1 MATNL
6 LLSFPVESGMT
17 IKSSGQTESCG
28 RQIKPCRF
36 KPPFGDAILAVSHST
51 MSVPI
56 PYHGFFDGTRHLF
69 AVRIY
74 FEDTDFS
81 GVVYHARYLH
91 FMERARS
98 DVLARV
104 GIDQRT
110 VQEAGQGAYAVTE
123 LTIKYRRPARFDD
136 ALVVISTVEAVR
148 AASCDIHQT
157 IMRADEI
164 LTEAQVTAA
173 FVSPGGKPRRQPRE
187 WVAAFQPV
195 INRNSLQGY
204 P

>member
-1 MATNL
+1 
-6 LLSFPVESGMT
+6 MT
-17 IKSSGQTESCG
+17 
-28 RQIKPCRF
+28 
-36 KPPFGDAILAVSHST
+36 
-51 MSVPI
+51 VPT
-56 PYHGFFDGTRHLF
+56 PYQGHFDGARHLF
-69 AVRIY
+69 AVRVY

-98 DVLARV
+98 DMLACV

-110 VQEAGQGAYAVTE
+110 VHAAGQGAYAVTE
-123 LTIKYRRPARFDD
+123 MHIKYRRPAHFDD

-157 IMRADEI
+157 VMRGDDI

-173 FVSPGGKPRRQPRE
+173 FVSPDGKPRRQPAQ
-187 WVAAFQPV
+187 WVAAFQLI
-195 INRNSLQGY
+195 INRHVE
-204 P
+204 

>member
-1 MATNL
+1 
-6 LLSFPVESGMT
+6 MT
-17 IKSSGQTESCG
+17 
-28 RQIKPCRF
+28 
-36 KPPFGDAILAVSHST
+36 
-51 MSVPI
+51 VPT
-56 PYHGFFDGTRHLF
+56 PYQGHFDGARHLF
-69 AVRIY
+69 AVRVY

-98 DVLARV
+98 DMLACV

-110 VQEAGQGAYAVTE
+110 VHAAGQGAYAVTQMH
-123 LTIKYRRPARFDD
+123 IKYRRPAHFDD

-157 IMRADEI
+157 VMRGDDI

-173 FVSPGGKPRRQPRE
+173 FVSPDGKPRRQPAH
-187 WVAAFQPV
+187 WVAAFQLI
-195 INRNSLQGY
+195 INK
-204 P
+204 PAE

>member
-1 MATNL
+1 
-6 LLSFPVESGMT
+6 MT
-17 IKSSGQTESCG
+17 
-28 RQIKPCRF
+28 
-36 KPPFGDAILAVSHST
+36 
-51 MSVPI
+51 VPT
-56 PYHGFFDGTRHLF
+56 PYQGHFAGAQHLF
-69 AVRIY
+69 AVRVY

-98 DVLARV
+98 DMLACV

-110 VQEAGQGAYAVTE
+110 VHAAGQGAYAVTE
-123 LTIKYRRPARFDD
+123 MHIKYRRPAHFDD

-157 IMRADEI
+157 VMRGDDI

-173 FVSPGGKPRRQPRE
+173 FVSPDGKPRRQPAH
-187 WVAAFQPV
+187 WVAAFQLI
-195 INRNSLQGY
+195 INRHVE
-204 P
+204 

>member
-1 MATNL
+1 
-6 LLSFPVESGMT
+6 MT
-17 IKSSGQTESCG
+17 
-28 RQIKPCRF
+28 
-36 KPPFGDAILAVSHST
+36 
-51 MSVPI
+51 VPT
-56 PYHGFFDGTRHLF
+56 PYQGHFDGAQHLF
-69 AVRIY
+69 AVRVY

-98 DVLARV
+98 DMLACV

-110 VQEAGQGAYAVTE
+110 VHAAGQGAYAVTQMH
-123 LTIKYRRPARFDD
+123 IKYRRPAHFDD

-157 IMRADEI
+157 VMRGDDI

-173 FVSPGGKPRRQPRE
+173 FVSPDGKPRRQPAQ
-187 WVAAFQPV
+187 WVAAFQPI
-195 INRNSLQGY
+195 INRHAE
-204 P
+204 

>member
-1 MATNL
+1 
-6 LLSFPVESGMT
+6 MT
-17 IKSSGQTESCG
+17 
-28 RQIKPCRF
+28 
-36 KPPFGDAILAVSHST
+36 
-51 MSVPI
+51 VPT
-56 PYHGFFDGTRHLF
+56 PYQGHFYGARHLF
-69 AVRIY
+69 AVRVY

-98 DVLARV
+98 DMLACV

-110 VQEAGQGAYAVTE
+110 VHAAGQGAYAVTQMH
-123 LTIKYRRPARFDD
+123 IKYRRPAHFDD

-157 IMRADEI
+157 VMRGDDI

-173 FVSPGGKPRRQPRE
+173 FVSPDGKPRRQPAH
-187 WVAAFQPV
+187 WVAAFQLI
-195 INRNSLQGY
+195 INRHVE
-204 P
+204 